1 MFTCKAVGNDTG
13 EERVLGTK
21 TANLLINSSVQES
34 TLPASDRQ
42 RWQVGGRSQAMR
54 TDQRT
59 SFWAWTTRLE
69 LPRAQGSSSHSLIQ
83 AGLRWKLPA
92 L

>member
-1 MFTCKAVGNDTG
+1 MFTSKESSAVGNDTG

-34 TLPASDRQ
+34 TVPALDRQ
-42 RWQVGGRSQAMR
+42 RWQVCGRSQTMR

-59 SFWAWTTRLE
+59 SF
-69 LPRAQGSSSHSLIQ
+69 
-83 AGLRWKLPA
+83 
-92 L
+92 